1 VIIYNKIAKTRDMVA
16 NPELLVIVS
25 RAFVVACGMAVYSWR
40 RKRSG
45 LKPDSPWRSVG
56 LLGLFTLLVSL
67 ETYTE
72 HHNEPKARLPVIYV
86 VLALLAAMS
95 LSTWLDSIRLRRRIE
110 RDLGRKATE
119 GDLTSINTWME
130 ALDAEKRSAEKSPR
144 T

>member
-1 VIIYNKIAKTRDMVA
+1 MLAK
-16 NPELLVIVS
+16 PELLVIVS
-25 RAFVVACGMAVYSWR
+25 RAFIVACIGMAIYIWK

-45 LKPDSPWRSVG
+45 LKADSRWRLVG

-72 HHNEPKARLPVIYV
+72 HHDDPKVQLLVIYV
-86 VLALLAAMS
+86 GLALLASMS

-110 RDLGRKATE
+110 RDLGRRATE

-130 ALDAEKRSAEKSPR
+130 ALEAEKRNAEKR
-144 T
+144 TADLN

>member
-1 VIIYNKIAKTRDMVA
+1 MLAK
-16 NPELLVIVS
+16 PELLVIVS
-25 RAFVVACGMAVYSWR
+25 RAFIVACIGMAIYIWK

-45 LKPDSPWRSVG
+45 LKADSRWRLVG

-110 RDLGRKATE
+110 RDLGRKATD
-119 GDLTSINTWME
+119 GDLTSINTWID
-130 ALDAEKRSAEKSPR
+130 ALEAEKKNAEKSPR

>member
-1 VIIYNKIAKTRDMVA
+1 MLAK
-16 NPELLVIVS
+16 PELLVIVS
-25 RAFVVACGMAVYSWR
+25 RAFIVACIGMAVYIWK

-45 LKPDSPWRSVG
+45 VRPDSRWRLVG
-56 LLGLFTLLVSL
+56 LLGLFTLVVSL
-67 ETYTE
+67 ETYTM
-72 HHNEPKARLPVIYV
+72 HHDEPKVQLPLISVY
-86 VLALLAAMS
+86 LALLAAMP

-130 ALDAEKRSAEKSPR
+130 ALEAEKRNAEKSPR

>member
-1 VIIYNKIAKTRDMVA
+1 MVA

-25 RAFVVACGMAVYSWR
+25 RAFVVACVGMAVYIWR

-45 LKPDSPWRSVG
+45 LKPDSPWRLVG

-72 HHNEPKARLPVIYV
+72 HHDEPKVQLPVIYV
-86 VLALLAAMS
+86 GLALLVAMS

-110 RDLGRKATE
+110 RDLGRKAKK

-130 ALDAEKRSAEKSPR
+130 ALEAEKRNAEKRNAEKSPR